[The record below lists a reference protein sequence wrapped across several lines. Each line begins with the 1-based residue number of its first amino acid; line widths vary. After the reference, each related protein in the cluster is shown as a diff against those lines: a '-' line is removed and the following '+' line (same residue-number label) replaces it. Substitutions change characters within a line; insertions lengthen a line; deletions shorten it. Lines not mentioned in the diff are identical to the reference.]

1 MSVEP
6 NGKGSGG
13 VHPKN
18 AFEGVGAS
26 PFKKTVALEG
36 AVRSSRIVFDY
47 ALSQDDADIGYG
59 FSFGTATERGAA
71 TRRWGVAVA
80 ASLAPG

>member
-1 MSVEP
+1 M
-6 NGKGSGG
+6 
-13 VHPKN
+13 HPKN

-47 ALSQDDADIGYG
+47 ALSQDDTGHRLRFQLRHGD
-59 FSFGTATERGAA
+59 
-71 TRRWGVAVA
+71 
-80 ASLAPG
+80 